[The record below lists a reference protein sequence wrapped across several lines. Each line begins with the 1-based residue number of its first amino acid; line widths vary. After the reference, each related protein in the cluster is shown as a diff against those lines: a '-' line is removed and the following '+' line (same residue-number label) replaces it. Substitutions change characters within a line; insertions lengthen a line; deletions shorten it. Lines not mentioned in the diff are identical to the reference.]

1 MILKQF
7 FHKWL
12 KVKSRVSSGV
22 CYNSIEELPIWNWFK
37 VFETNELKHIIK
49 GEGVVEDS
57 ILKENWNKLFSEYI
71 DIFGLDDN
79 LVSHIKHEKKLV
91 LLQLEYAIKK
101 RPSDLFKIELAL
113 TNVKEKQSEKV
124 KSDFMQVIAQVENAL
139 ERNINERKI
148 SVRKFYTYL
157 KQLEKNGN

>member
-7 FHKWL
+7 FHRWL
-12 KVKSRVSSGV
+12 KVKSRVKSGV

-37 VFETNELKHIIK
+37 VFETNELKHIII
-49 GEGVVEDS
+49 EGVVEDT
-57 ILKENWNKLFSEYI
+57 ILKDTWNKLFSEYI

-79 LVSHIKHEKKLV
+79 LVSHIKHEKKIV
-91 LLQLEYAIKK
+91 LLELEYAIKK
-101 RPSDLFKIELAL
+101 KASDLFKIELEML
-113 TNVKEKQSEKV
+113 KVQEKQSEKV
-124 KSDFMQVIAQVENAL
+124 QSDFMQVIAQVESAL
-139 ERNINERKI
+139 TRNIDEKKI

>member
-1 MILKQF
+1 MILKKF
-7 FHKWL
+7 FHRWL
-12 KVKSRVSSGV
+12 KVKSRVKSGV

-37 VFETNELKHIIK
+37 VFETSELKHIIK
-49 GEGVVEDS
+49 KGEVDES
-57 ILKENWNKLFSEYI
+57 ILKEKWQELFSEYV

-79 LVSHIKHEKKLV
+79 LVSHIKHEKKVV

-101 RPSDLFKIELAL
+101 KASDLFKIELEMLKA
-113 TNVKEKQSEKV
+113 KEKQSDKV
-124 KSDFMQVIAQVENAL
+124 QSDFMQVIAQVENAL
-139 ERNINERKI
+139 TRNIDEKKI